1 MMDMGNQ
8 PFLVVNPATDRAFR
22 EFAEQAAV
30 TLEHAAPPADLER
43 KLRARY
49 PRAVARARDLH
60 GEVLRVWYVYRE
72 GYWVLPNPTG

>member
-1 MMDMGNQ
+1 MTHMGDQ

-22 EFAEQAAV
+22 DFAEQAV
-30 TLEHAAPPADLER
+30 KSLGAAAPADLQR

-60 GEVLRVWYVYRE
+60 GEALAVWYVYRE
-72 GYWVLPNPTG
+72 GYWVLPGSTG